1 MADWRTGS
9 RTGGFFFRKITWP
22 DFKDAELYEDAIGG
36 ALEMSALSEVKVN
49 GTLQFDGTPPDPD
62 HLMRIYYGFI
72 DEAGDYESVPVAT
85 MQVQAAKPTV
95 TEETDGTA
103 RQGTATLVSVLQI
116 LKDVDLNAP
125 YTVKAGEQVIAK
137 AMSLIADHGLPT
149 NNPDSSAYALSRD
162 YTFPADKANVLHI
175 VNTLLGF
182 AGYSSAWV
190 DANGVVQVTPYVEPS
205 DREAVITFESGKDSI
220 MYPDMGYENDWGGT
234 PNVVRLS
241 YSTDDE
247 VLTAYA
253 KNVDPAHKASL
264 PSRGGREK
272 TLSDRVTE
280 LAGDT
285 QAQRLANLKAM
296 AVSKLVDNSAEIEYA
311 EVSCAY
317 MPIVPNDA
325 AHVRYGGVDWK
336 GAVTNYKVNLSDDSD
351 SVARVRR
358 FTRTALRI
366 DSGGEVAWT
375 A

>member
-1 MADWRTGS
+1 MADWRSGS

-49 GTLQFDGTPPDPD
+49 GTLQFDGTPPDPS
-62 HLMRIYYGFI
+62 HLLRIYYGFT
-72 DEAGDYESVPVAT
+72 DERGDYEAVPVAT
-85 MQVQAAKPTV
+85 MQVQAANPKI
-95 TEETDGTA
+95 TEETDGVSK
-103 RQGTATLVSVLQI
+103 QGTANLVSVLEG

-125 YTVKAGEQVIAK
+125 YTIKAGGQLIAK
-137 AMSLIADHGLPT
+137 AMSLVADHGGPT
-149 NNPDSSAYALSRD
+149 NSPEVRGYAMSRD
-162 YTFPADKANVLHI
+162 YTFPADEANVLHM

-182 AGYSSAWV
+182 AGYAAAWV
-190 DANGVVQVTPYVEPS
+190 DANGVVQITPYVEPS

-220 MYPDMGYENDWGGT
+220 IYPEASYENDWGST

-241 YSTDDE
+241 YSTDAE

-253 KNVDPAHKASL
+253 KNVDTAHKASL

-272 TLSDRVTE
+272 TLSENVTE

-285 QAQRLANLKAM
+285 QAQRLANLKAA
-296 AVSKLVDNSAEIEYA
+296 AVSKLVDNSAEIEYV
-311 EVSCAY
+311 EIPCAY

-325 AHVRYGGVDWK
+325 AQVRYGGIDWK

-351 SVARVRR
+351 SVARIRR
-358 FTRTALRI
+358 FTRTALKVE
-366 DSGGEVAWT
+366 SGGEVAWT